1 MVKVTAKDRDVLD
14 ICSDQPALWS
24 MRVAMT
30 GRLYKFGG
38 WRVKLEV
45 KLLYTLREVLAAVA
59 IITRHVIGHGTRN
72 QVCRWNMIY
81 DRLKN
86 HLYDVKILERVQALL
101 ALIQRQE
108 KPLRDTE
115 A

>member
-1 MVKVTAKDRDVLD
+1 MFRLGRAVVKVTAKDRDVLD

-59 IITRHVIGHGTRN
+59 IITRHVIGPWDYLKVREKS
-72 QVCRWNMIY
+72 NMQMG
-81 DRLKN
+81 
-86 HLYDVKILERVQALL
+86 HDV
-101 ALIQRQE
+101 
-108 KPLRDTE
+108 
-115 A
+115 